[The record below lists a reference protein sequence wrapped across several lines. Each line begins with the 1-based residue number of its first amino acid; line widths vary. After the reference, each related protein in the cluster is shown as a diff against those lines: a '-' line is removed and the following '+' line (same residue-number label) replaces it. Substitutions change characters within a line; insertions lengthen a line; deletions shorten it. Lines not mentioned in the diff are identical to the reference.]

1 MMAEAFQLVNVAISP
16 CGSTAILYV
25 FSLEYAYLSAYTD
38 MDRYIYTHK
47 YYLGVSLKIQLK
59 CMPEPAE
66 KSHSYQKDVEI

>member
-1 MMAEAFQLVNVAISP
+1 MAEAFQLVNVPISP
-16 CGSTAILYV
+16 CGSPAILYV

-47 YYLGVSLKIQLK
+47 YYLGVSLKIHLK
-59 CMPEPAE
+59 CMPEPVE